1 MPHVRCR
8 TWPPRGGIR
17 ERTRAPSAMA
27 RASSLCGPVIAGRA
41 LCARCG
47 NGRGDGLVFLDI
59 PTGGDPGRS
68 SKGRQHRGEAT
79 VMRRLAVLTAIVSML
94 AFAGIM
100 AMSAPAGAYGN
111 TALWQIGISGN
122 CDNPAVC
129 GADQLGGFWGWVEF
143 DSGNT
148 GDATIAGCAHL
159 QGRQLPGSS
168 GAAGERID
176 ITGWT
181 IAPGSAGP
189 DTFFVTS
196 EVDTFYSRGG
206 PVTVTI
212 ASENF
217 DTGIPAVPGHYSTA
231 DVLGFTAPG
240 VSFQIQVAQLT
251 H

>member
-1 MPHVRCR
+1 V
-8 TWPPRGGIR
+8 
-17 ERTRAPSAMA
+17 
-27 RASSLCGPVIAGRA
+27 
-41 LCARCG
+41 
-47 NGRGDGLVFLDI
+47 
-59 PTGGDPGRS
+59 
-68 SKGRQHRGEAT
+68 
-79 VMRRLAVLTAIVSML
+79 RRLVVLIAIVSML

-100 AMSAPAGAYGN
+100 ATSAPAGAYGN

-148 GDATIAGCAHL
+148 GDATIAGCGHL

-189 DTFFVTS
+189 ATFFITS

-212 ASENF
+212 SSENF
-217 DTGIPAVPGHYSTA
+217 DTNIPAVPGHYSTA

-240 VSFQIQVAQLT
+240 VAFQIQVVQLT